1 MHTGILRSLS
11 GVANNSAKAVSR
23 SASNGP
29 YRLFST
35 SIARTEEPKAS
46 KGIPL
51 ALDLDGI
58 HIPKQGQG
66 MYSVFFMHCKLPN
79 VVSTSRAPFIGGPT
93 SLKANRYGQSF

>member
-35 SIARTEEPKAS
+35 SIARAEEPKAS

-66 MYSVFFMHCKLPN
+66 LYSVFLMPCKLLN
-79 VVSTSRAPFIGGPT
+79 VVSASCAPFIGG
-93 SLKANRYGQSF
+93 SASVKAN